1 MQGKIIKGIAGF
13 YYVRTDEGET
23 YACKAKGIF
32 RKDHTKPLVGDN
44 VGFSVTDEKDMEGSI
59 HTIEDRKNALIRP
72 AVANIDQ
79 VVIVAAGKTPDF
91 HLSLFDRL
99 AVTMEFLEI
108 PIVVCITKNDLL
120 DGEERENI
128 RGLLSQ
134 TGYPVYFLSNTDPY
148 GNADEESFR
157 GQLKGRVTAFAGAS
171 GVGKSSL
178 VNRICP
184 GASME
189 TGELSR
195 KIARG
200 KQTTRHTE
208 LFDLGPEG
216 GYILDTPGFSSV
228 ELWPV
233 TRDKLELC
241 FPEFSP
247 YLGKCRFS
255 GCAHLA
261 EPDCAVK
268 EQVGIRINPL
278 RYEDYAAFYEELPQ
292 PVGATAKSK
301 A

>member
-1 MQGKIIKGIAGF
+1 M
-13 YYVRTDEGET
+13 

-44 VGFSVTDEKDMEGSI
+44 VEFDVTDEKDREGSI
-59 HTIEDRKNALIRP
+59 HTLCERKNALIRP

-79 VVIVAAGKTPDF
+79 VVVVAAGKTPDF
-91 HLSLFDRL
+91 HLTLFDRL
-99 AVTMEFLEI
+99 AVIMEYLDI
-108 PIVVCITKNDLL
+108 PVVVCITKNDLITDQERSKIRDCLL
-120 DGEERENI
+120 D
-128 RGLLSQ
+128 
-134 TGYPVYFLSNTDPY
+134 TGYPVYFLSDRGGDDSP
-148 GNADEESFR
+148 DEEIFR
-157 GQLKGRVTAFAGAS
+157 LQLKGKVTAFAGAS
-171 GVGKSSL
+171 GVGKSTL

-208 LFDLGPEG
+208 LFDTGAEG
-216 GYILDTPGFSSV
+216 GYILDTPGFGSI

-241 FPEFSP
+241 FPEFVP
-247 YLGKCRFS
+247 CLGYCRFA
-255 GCAHLA
+255 GCSHIS

-268 EQVGIRINPL
+268 AEIGKKIHPL
-278 RYEDYAAFYEELPQ
+278 RYEDYVSFYRELPQ
-292 PVGATAKSK
+292 PVGATAKSRG
-301 A
+301 